1 MNEQEIATI
10 LNIPY
15 DKVFNLCQDR
25 NLLLALLVLAYH
37 KGIQCGLK
45 DAHDGLNQ
53 VLHSYQSSLIT
64 N

>member
-15 DKVFNLCQDR
+15 DKVFTLCCDR
-25 NLLLALLVLAYH
+25 KLSLALLSLAYH
-37 KGIQCGLK
+37 KGKQQGLK

-53 VLHSYQSSLIT
+53 VFHSYQLSPIL

>member
-15 DKVFNLCQDR
+15 DKVFTLCCDR
-25 NLLLALLVLAYH
+25 ELSLAIIALAYH
-37 KGIQCGLK
+37 KGIQQGLM
-45 DAHDGLNQ
+45 DAHDGLNA

>member
-1 MNEQEIATI
+1 MNEQELATI

-15 DKVFNLCQDR
+15 DKVFALCQDR

-37 KGIQCGLK
+37 KGIQRGLK
-45 DAHDGLNQ
+45 DAHDNMNELFTTI
-53 VLHSYQSSLIT
+53 SSA